1 VGVSR
6 KSFVGLVLEGLLKK
20 KTEPKER
27 LYGSLGALA
36 YAVVKGAHIVR
47 VHDVKETREF
57 LALLDT
63 VRTYGDF

>member
-1 VGVSR
+1 L
-6 KSFVGLVLEGLLKK
+6 LVLFRGAFEE

-36 YAVVKGAHIVR
+36 YAVVKGAYIVR